1 MHYCFAEVVV
11 LEIKK
16 LAYVGFNVPEELR
29 EYNPVIFTNS
39 AAAAAMPELA
49 FVVEESEWE
58 EANRNLKGVK
68 KVRMSREW
76 LRELADR
83 EKVFV
88 WRTRVVAVTGAE
100 RSGKTLL
107 SCLLG
112 AGAKACG
119 LKSLV
124 VDFDTAF
131 GGSDISF
138 YFRLPRS
145 PNWNTFLSGEKL
157 KDSVVSTPVGDILQ
171 MPPVPV
177 EITEENVKELLRQA
191 KLAYDLIVLDLNKK
205 YRHFASLAENVIPAE
220 EKQFK
225 LNFPFLQKT
234 GGWNELGKKKEAIA
248 AGQELLKEM
257 AAGNV

>member
-1 MHYCFAEVVV
+1 MVV

-16 LAYVGFNVPEELR
+16 LAYIGFNVPEELR

-39 AAAAAMPELA
+39 AAATAMPELA

-58 EANRNLKGVK
+58 EAERNLKGVK

-76 LRELADR
+76 LRELTDR

-88 WRTRVVAVTGAE
+88 WRTRVVAVTGSE
-100 RSGKTLL
+100 QSGKTLL

-119 LKSLV
+119 LKPLI
-124 VDFDTAF
+124 VDFDAVF

-157 KDSVVSTPVGDILQ
+157 KNSVVPTPVGDILQ
-171 MPPVPV
+171 MSPVPAK
-177 EITEENVKELLRQA
+177 ITEENVKELLRQA
-191 KLAYDLIVLDLNKK
+191 KLSYDLIVFDLNKK
-205 YRHFASLAENVIPAE
+205 YRDFASFAEDIITAE
-220 EKQFK
+220 EKQVKFD
-225 LNFPFLQKT
+225 FPFLRKT
-234 GGWNELGKKKEAIA
+234 GGWNKLGEKKEAIA
-248 AGQELLKEM
+248 AGQEILKEI
-257 AAGNV
+257 AAKNT